1 MLEQIKRAT
10 EVDADVIGDRLS
22 AVENIR
28 GQIIRVWSGGGR
40 CIEDRRRRT
49 RRNGGGRWIA
59 DRGGRI
65 VMTKEPK
72 YFNLKISG
80 KGRLPVFR

>member
-1 MLEQIKRAT
+1 MLQQIKRAT

-40 CIEDRRRRT
+40 RIEDRRRRT
-49 RRNGGGRWIA
+49 RRNGGGR
-59 DRGGRI
+59 
-65 VMTKEPK
+65 
-72 YFNLKISG
+72 
-80 KGRLPVFR
+80 